1 MSGFGRQQTGLC
13 LEMNER
19 LRKQWE
25 TTERVLNYAAAQISG
40 TVFYREFCDF
50 ISHNE
55 LGLALDVLEEAGKA
69 SKVNREYWHWCKKAA
84 EIMGLDRERLD
95 RFRAL
100 KRDAP
105 DA

>member
-1 MSGFGRQQTGLC
+1 
-13 LEMNER
+13 MNER

-25 TTERVLNYAAAQISG
+25 TTERVLSYAAAQIAE
-40 TVFYREFCDF
+40 TDFNQEYRDI

-55 LGLALDVLEEAGKA
+55 LALALDVLEEAGVA
-69 SKVNREYWHWCKKAA
+69 SNVNKEYWHWCKKAA
-84 EIMGLDRERLD
+84 EIMGLERERLD

-100 KRDAP
+100 KRAAP

>member
-1 MSGFGRQQTGLC
+1 
-13 LEMNER
+13 MNER
-19 LRKQWE
+19 LKKQWE
-25 TTERVLNYAAAQISG
+25 TTERVLNYAAVQIAE
-40 TVFYREFCDF
+40 TEFYQEYREF

-55 LGLALDVLEEAGKA
+55 LGLALDILEEAGLA
-69 SKVNREYWHWCKKAA
+69 SNVDKDYWHWCKKAS
-84 EIMGLDRERLD
+84 EIMELERERRD